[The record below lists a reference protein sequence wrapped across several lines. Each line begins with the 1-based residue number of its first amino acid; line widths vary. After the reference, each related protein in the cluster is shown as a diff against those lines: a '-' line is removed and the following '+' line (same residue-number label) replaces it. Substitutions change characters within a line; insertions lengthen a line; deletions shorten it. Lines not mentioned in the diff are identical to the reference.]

1 MRKIVASPTHSPLPV
16 RQIDWCA
23 HYDGEE
29 EAGNYGYGAT
39 EAEAIEDFMVNC
51 AADHDERLG
60 AVGRGQPTDWSQSPP
75 FITSISG
82 NGTYEVN
89 IKVHSLKEL
98 HAAHDLV
105 LKAFSDARSSLIAK
119 RWADANQG

>member
-1 MRKIVASPTHSPLPV
+1 MRKIVASLTHSPH
-16 RQIDWCA
+16 RQLDWCA

-39 EAEAIEDFMVNC
+39 EAEAVEDFVLNC

-60 AVGRGQPTDWSQSPP
+60 EPPRVPSAIDWTVTPP
-75 FITSISG
+75 FITSVSG
-82 NGTYEVN
+82 NDTYEVN
-89 IKVHSLKEL
+89 IKVRSFEEL

-105 LKAFSDARSSLIAK
+105 LKAFSDAHASLLAK
-119 RWADANQG
+119 RWSDANQG